1 MGPFAALRVTGLT
14 LAIIPLLTGATRP
27 LDAEIPYFARKYRVA
42 CAQCHVAPPKLNA
55 FGEAFF
61 ANGYAMPELRTTGT
75 WPFALWVSGRSD
87 SRPQGAGE
95 DDVRAYLNRI
105 ELISGGRVV
114 APWLSYFVE
123 WRPLSK
129 EGRSDGTLRDRS
141 GRFEDLFVTAT
152 AGQFDL
158 TVGQFRQIAQVDVS
172 RRIGVNEP
180 LVLSTSLP
188 GAGVGSAREV
198 SLRAFSPAG
207 RSPSVRLGWS
217 RPVLG
222 DARWS
227 TALALPFPGEFSIPL
242 TSAAKTEASNEF
254 EVNPKG
260 VVLESFIRRGLTSA
274 GAHFFVDADR
284 YLAQAVATGAR
295 GQLHWTAVAGVARSR
310 GVTRG
315 RWSVE
320 GEYFPRLLGGH
331 LGVGGRAEDQ
341 GGDAL
346 EHAFVPYLNAHFPGT
361 QYTIRLTLERRIQR
375 GLGATFIELGTVF

>member
-1 MGPFAALRVTGLT
+1 MT
-14 LAIIPLLTGATRP
+14 LLLLLAPLLTGATRP
-27 LDAEIPYFARKYRVA
+27 VDAEIPYFARKYRVA
-42 CAQCHVAPPKLNA
+42 CTQCHVAPPKLNA
-55 FGEAFF
+55 FGESFI
-61 ANGYAMPELRTTGT
+61 ANRYAMPELRATGT

-114 APWLSYFVE
+114 APWLSYFLE

-129 EGRSDGTLRDRS
+129 EGRNDGTLRDRS

-152 AGQFDL
+152 AGQLDL

-188 GAGVGSAREV
+188 GGGAGSPREV

-217 RPVLG
+217 QPVRG
-222 DARWS
+222 EARWS
-227 TALALPFPGEFSIPL
+227 TSLALPFPGEFSIPL
-242 TSAAKTEASNEF
+242 TSEAKTEASNEF
-254 EVNPKG
+254 EGDPKG

-274 GAHFFVDADR
+274 GAHAFVDGDR
-284 YLAQAVATGAR
+284 YLAQAVTTGTR
-295 GQLHWTAVAGVARSR
+295 GELHWAAVAGVARSQ
-310 GVTRG
+310 GVSRG

-320 GEYFPRLLGGH
+320 GEYFPRLLDGH
-331 LGVGGRAEDQ
+331 VGVGGRAEDQ
-341 GGDAL
+341 GGDATQ
-346 EHAFVPYLNAHFPGT
+346 HAFVPYLNAHFPGS

-375 GLGATFIELGTVF
+375 GRGATFIELGTVF